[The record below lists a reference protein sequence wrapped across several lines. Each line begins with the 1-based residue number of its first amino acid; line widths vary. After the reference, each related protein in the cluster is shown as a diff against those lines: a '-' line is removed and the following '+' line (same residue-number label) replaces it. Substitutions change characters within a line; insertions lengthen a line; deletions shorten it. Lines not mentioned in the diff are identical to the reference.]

1 MLVFFSIF
9 AQFQLNLNLLRLKL
23 VPFNSTRIW
32 LQVVGWF
39 YRISIDLLGTY
50 YIQSQKLQLY
60 VVVVS
65 VLLACFPKE
74 WRPLVDGHDVKI
86 VVYYI
91 QLLLCAFK
99 PL

>member
-1 MLVFFSIF
+1 MH
-9 AQFQLNLNLLRLKL
+9 N
-23 VPFNSTRIW
+23 
-32 LQVVGWF
+32 
-39 YRISIDLLGTY
+39 IDLLGT

-86 VVYYI
+86 VVYI
-91 QLLLCAFK
+91 HTTIALRVQAPLKPGVRSINPELLL
-99 PL
+99 